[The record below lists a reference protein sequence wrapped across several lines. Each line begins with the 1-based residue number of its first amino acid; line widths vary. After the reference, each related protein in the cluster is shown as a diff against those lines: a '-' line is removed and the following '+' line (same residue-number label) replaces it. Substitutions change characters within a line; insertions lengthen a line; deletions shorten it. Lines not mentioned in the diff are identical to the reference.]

1 MRFSPLR
8 QIHAGNVERLKLA
21 WTFRT
26 GKPGSEAV
34 PIVVDGVMYATAP
47 DGVYALVP
55 ETGEL
60 LWKHEA
66 APVALRGLAY
76 WKGTSGLHP
85 RVFAGNGHFLLA
97 LDVTTGK
104 PAPGFANEGRADM
117 KQGVPGDL
125 KDGRYAL
132 ESPPAVFG
140 DVVITGCS
148 NGEGSPSAG
157 AYGDIRGWD
166 AKTGKLLWT
175 FHTVPRPGEAGSET
189 WPPDSWKNRSG
200 TNVWG
205 FFSIDVKRGIVYAPL
220 GSPTTDFYG
229 ADRTGDN
236 LYGNSLVALDA
247 RTGEKK
253 WHRQLVHHD
262 LWDYDLAAPPA
273 LFEIHRE
280 GRFIPAVAQ
289 ITKMGLLFV
298 FDRVTGAPVYG
309 MEERP
314 VPQTA
319 VPGEVSAKTQPFPL
333 KPPPLA
339 KNTFRLDEMYDR
351 SPEHA
356 RFCKE
361 LFETNQMKVGSPYT
375 PLPLEGNALFFP
387 STLGGGNWGGVS
399 VDPSLGLL
407 FVNVM
412 NMGQWGHME
421 KRGSEYVRTSAYG
434 PYARFWNRETR
445 IPCQNPPFGEPI
457 AVDLSSGE
465 IAWRSVLGRIEALE
479 AIGVR
484 DTGSPNLGG
493 SIATAGGVVF
503 IGAANDSQFR
513 AFDSKTGKLLW
524 QTKLEASRHTSPI
537 SYMGR
542 DGRQYVALM
551 AAGGGAFLGGGLS
564 NSLVAFALP
573 EVRRKPLPISVS
585 KAVAAAGVARR
596 GTPTVGEFA
605 PAALPSGGAKS
616 LVEKTC
622 GMGCHSVEV
631 VTSQRMNA
639 IEWNAI
645 VQNMV
650 ARGARAFGR
659 GGESDR
665 GIPGE
670 DTGTVTG
677 TLPGP
682 RRRAVY
688 RISSSMYALSWSSER
703 SVARA
708 FGGSPGDVGG
718 ASVVPIRRLVLSRP
732 G

>member
-1 MRFSPLR
+1 MTGFTVLLLSTAAFAQTDWPSYGNDLGAMRYSSQR
-8 QIHAGNVERLKLA
+8 QIQAGNVDRLKLA

-26 GKPGSEAV
+26 GKPASESV
-34 PIVVDGVMYATAP
+34 PIVVDGVMYVTAP

-60 LWKHEA
+60 LWKYDA
-66 APVALRGLAY
+66 APVAMRGLAY
-76 WKGTSGLHP
+76 WPGAGGLHP
-85 RVFAGNGHFLLA
+85 RVLTGSGPLLLA

-104 PAPGFANEGRADM
+104 PAPGFGNEGRVDL
-117 KQGVPGDL
+117 KKGVLGDL

-132 ESPPAVFG
+132 DSPPAVFG

-175 FHTVPRPGEAGSET
+175 FHTVPRPGEPGSET
-189 WPPDSWKNRSG
+189 WPSDGWKNRSG

-205 FFSIDVKRGIVYAPL
+205 FFTLDVKRGIVYAPL
-220 GSPTTDFYG
+220 GAPTSDFYG
-229 ADRTGDN
+229 ADRLGDG

-253 WHRQLVHHD
+253 WHQQLVHHD

-273 LFEIHRE
+273 LFDIRRA
-280 GRFIPAVAQ
+280 GRVIPAVAQ

-298 FDRVTGAPVYG
+298 FDRVTGEPVYG

-319 VPGEVSAKTQPFPL
+319 IPGEVTAKTQPFPV

-339 KNTFRLDEMYDR
+339 KNTFRLEEMYDR

-361 LFETNQMKVGSPYT
+361 LFETNHMQIGVPYT
-375 PLPLEGNALFFP
+375 PLPLDGNALFFP

-412 NMGQWGHME
+412 NVAQWGHMA

-445 IPCQNPPFGEPI
+445 IPCQNPPFGELI
-457 AVDLSSGE
+457 AVDLASGDV
-465 IAWRSVLGRIEALE
+465 AWRSVLGRIEALE

-484 DTGSPNLGG
+484 DTGSLNLGG

-503 IGAANDSQFR
+503 IGATNDSRFR
-513 AFDSKTGKLLW
+513 AFDSRTGKLLW
-524 QTKLEASRHTSPI
+524 ETKLEASGHTSPI
-537 SYMGR
+537 TYMGR

-573 EVRRKPLPISVS
+573 DVPPKPLPPSVA
-585 KAVAAAGVARR
+585 KAVAAAATARR
-596 GTPTVGEFA
+596 GLPKVGAFA
-605 PAALPSGGAKS
+605 PVALPSGGAKA

-622 GMGCHSVEV
+622 GTGCHSLEV
-631 VTSQRMNA
+631 VTSQRMSQG
-639 IEWNAI
+639 EWNAT
-645 VQNMV
+645 VQGMV
-650 ARGARAFGR
+650 ARGAQA
-659 GGESDR
+659 SDADVK
-665 GIPGE
+665 IIVE
-670 DTGTVTG
+670 YLAK
-677 TLPGP
+677 TLQ
-682 RRRAVY
+682 R
-688 RISSSMYALSWSSER
+688 
-703 SVARA
+703 
-708 FGGSPGDVGG
+708 
-718 ASVVPIRRLVLSRP
+718 
-732 G
+732 

>member
-1 MRFSPLR
+1 MRYSSLR
-8 QIHAGNVERLKLA
+8 QIHARNVERLQLA

-26 GKPGSEAV
+26 GKPGSEAI
-34 PIVVDGVMYATAP
+34 PIVLDGVMYVTAP

-60 LWKHEA
+60 LWKYDA
-66 APVALRGLAY
+66 TPVALRGLAY
-76 WKGTSGLHP
+76 WPGAAGSHP
-85 RVFAGNGHFLLA
+85 RLFTGNGHFLLA

-104 PAPGFANEGRADM
+104 PAPGFGDEGRVDL
-117 KQGVPGDL
+117 KKGVLGDL

-175 FHTVPRPGEAGSET
+175 FHTVPRPGEPGSET
-189 WPPDSWKNRSG
+189 WPRDGWKNRSG
-200 TNVWG
+200 TNTWG
-205 FFSIDVKRGIVYAPL
+205 FLTIDVKRGIVYVPL
-220 GSPTTDFYG
+220 GSPTSDFYG
-229 ADRTGDN
+229 ADRVGDG

-253 WHRQLVHHD
+253 WHQQLVHHD

-273 LFEIHRE
+273 LFDIHRG
-280 GRFIPAVAQ
+280 GRVIPAVAQ

-298 FDRVTGAPVYG
+298 FDRVTGEPVYG
-309 MEERP
+309 IEERP
-314 VPQTA
+314 VPQTEI
-319 VPGEVSAKTQPFPL
+319 PGEVTSKTQPFPV

-339 KNTFRLDEMYDR
+339 RNTFRMEEMYDR
-351 SPEHA
+351 SPEQA

-361 LFETNQMKVGSPYT
+361 LFETNQMKIGGPYT

-412 NMGQWGHME
+412 NVAQWGHME
-421 KRGSEYVRTSAYG
+421 KRGSDYVRKSAYG
-434 PYARFWNRETR
+434 TYARFWDRETR
-445 IPCQNPPFGEPI
+445 VPCQNPPFGELV
-457 AVDLSSGE
+457 AVDLASGD

-484 DTGSPNLGG
+484 DTGSVNLGG
-493 SIATAGGVVF
+493 SIATAGGLVF
-503 IGAANDSQFR
+503 IGATNDSRFR
-513 AFDSKTGKLLW
+513 AFESKTGKLLW
-524 QTKLEASRHTSPI
+524 EVKLEASAHTSPI
-537 SYMGR
+537 TYMGR

-551 AAGGGAFLGGGLS
+551 AEGGGAFLGGGFS

-573 EVRRKPLPISVS
+573 DISRKPLPVSVS
-585 KAVAAAGVARR
+585 KAVAAAAAARR
-596 GTPTVGEFA
+596 GMPKVGAFA
-605 PAALPSGGAKS
+605 PVELPAGGAKA

-622 GMGCHSVEV
+622 GTGCHSLEV
-631 VTSQRMNA
+631 VTSQRMNEK
-639 IEWNAI
+639 EWNAV
-645 VQNMV
+645 VQSMV
-650 ARGARAFGR
+650 ARGAQA
-659 GGESDR
+659 SDAEVKV
-665 GIPGE
+665 IV
-670 DTGTVTG
+670 DYLAK
-677 TLPGP
+677 TLGK
-682 RRRAVY
+682 
-688 RISSSMYALSWSSER
+688 
-703 SVARA
+703 
-708 FGGSPGDVGG
+708 
-718 ASVVPIRRLVLSRP
+718 
-732 G
+732 